1 MSFMPIDEAKRKI
14 RELNPELERFKSN
27 ISEANRAFT
36 MYVALSR
43 RAGLPP
49 EIMDLIAKAQQARIS
64 VDMLTRSIQY
74 FYATSG
80 PVGWLLGLGGL
91 ALSAFM
97 VADIMEIQRPQY

>member
-1 MSFMPIDEAKRKI
+1 MS
-14 RELNPELERFKSN
+14 SN
-27 ISEANRAFT
+27 IHEVREQVRSLQAELRGATPEFSEFNRLLT
-36 MYVALSR
+36 TYIALSR

-49 EIMDLIAKAQQARIS
+49 EIMDLIAKVQQARIA
-64 VDMLTRSIQY
+64 VNMLSRSIQA

-97 VADIMEIQRPQY
+97 VADLMEMERPQY